1 VAITTNQE
9 RLLRQLHNLSQ
20 ELRGAPNAEIKGTL
34 SKRRRI
40 LQRFADQQ
48 TSPADSTDVQATLD
62 AGHEVRT
69 RLVIE
74 MAQIRA
80 EIQEL
85 EGIRKGLGRFMT
97 PRKQSNLV
105 DVRL

>member
-1 VAITTNQE
+1 MAISTNEE
-9 RLLRQLHNLSQ
+9 RLLRQLHNRSQ
-20 ELRGAPNAEIKGTL
+20 ELRGAPIAEIKRTL

-48 TSPADSTDVQATLD
+48 TSPANSTDVQAAFD

-69 RLVIE
+69 RLIVE

-85 EGIRKGLGRFMT
+85 EGIKKGLGHFKT
-97 PRKQSNLV
+97 PRKLSNLV

>member
-1 VAITTNQE
+1 MAVTSNE
-9 RLLRQLHNLSQ
+9 EGLLRQLHNRSQ
-20 ELRGAPNAEIKGTL
+20 ELRGAPIAEIKRTL
-34 SKRRRI
+34 RKRRRI
-40 LQRFADQQ
+40 LQRFAGQQ
-48 TSPADSTDVQATLD
+48 ASPADSTDVQLALD

-85 EGIRKGLGRFMT
+85 EGIRSGLGRFVT

-105 DVRL
+105 DIRL